1 MKKLITVIAAV
12 FVGLSLNAASVSW
25 NIDMYDVSGSSDTTA
40 FTLYVFSAGDTA
52 SALASALN
60 TGGVFNQDTYNS
72 TLSSATK
79 PQVVSMLMAGEKV
92 LMMVLTVQSLF

>member
-79 PQVVSMLMAGEKV
+79 TTGGFDADGWGEGVPFPSRK
-92 LMMVLTVQSLF
+92 SP